1 MYCKC
6 CRGRNFWLSEKE
18 IAAISCQELEEQA
31 MQAIEF
37 YGKGVNIHE
46 QGLENAFI
54 YDMDT
59 TEDFVATTSK
69 STTANCPSSLQI
81 KELKPNSNFQENA
94 GNFLNFTR

>member
-1 MYCKC
+1 
-6 CRGRNFWLSEKE
+6 
-18 IAAISCQELEEQA
+18 

-59 TEDFVATTSK
+59 TEDFVATASK
-69 STTANCPSSLQI
+69 STTPNCASSLQI
-81 KELKPNSNFQENA
+81 KEQKSN
-94 GNFLNFTR
+94 